1 MSKQSKVIRDVLT
14 RANAAGELQP
24 LLVQPT
30 TIKDTTDF
38 TTVKKWDYYKTT
50 KTDTK

>member
-1 MSKQSKVIRDVLT
+1 MSKQSKVIRDVVT

-30 TIKDTTDF
+30 TIKDTIDILNTPKYLF
-38 TTVKKWDYYKTT
+38 L
-50 KTDTK
+50 